1 MARAI
6 KSLQRLLRL
15 MARAI
20 KSLQRPLRLMAR
32 AIKNLQR
39 PLRLMARAIKI
50 SNAHPRLMA
59 RAIKNLQRVEEARRA
74 SARSVNA
81 VMTSA
86 YWQVPRRIV
95 EHEQGGARMERSV
108 FGASIES
115 DMWGA
120 DQPASHGRC
129 NVIRQID
136 RSNTPQ

>member
-6 KSLQRLLRL
+6 KN
-15 MARAI
+15 
-20 KSLQRPLRLMAR
+20 LQRPSRLMAR

-39 PLRLMARAIKI
+39 PL
-50 SNAHPRLMA
+50 RLMA

-86 YWQVPRRIV
+86 YWQIPRPIV
-95 EHEQGGARMERSV
+95 EHEQGGARMERSI

-115 DMWGA
+115 EMWGR
-120 DQPASHGRC
+120 DHTSGRGPC
-129 NVIRQID
+129 NVTRRIGD
-136 RSNTPQ
+136 SNLLLPPRMECSIFEVSIE